1 MAKVLQSMQISYSLA
16 ELKDMANQLTKE
28 TVVGGITIGL
38 VGGLGAGKS
47 TLVRELLAALGGNL
61 AEFSSPT
68 YTLENIYNL
77 SGELTE
83 LLHLDLYRLS
93 AFDPSLFRELEA
105 SQVRIVEWAD
115 KFAESLEECDIVIY
129 IEKEPRDART
139 LRIER

>member
-16 ELKDMANQLTKE
+16 ELKDVANQLKKE

-38 VGGLGAGKS
+38 VGGLGVGKS

-77 SGELTE
+77 SGELNE

-93 AFDPSLFRELEA
+93 AFDPSLFRELES

-115 KFAESLEECDIVIY
+115 KFAESLEECDTIIY
-129 IEKEPRDART
+129 IEIGSMDTRT
-139 LRIER
+139 LRIEL